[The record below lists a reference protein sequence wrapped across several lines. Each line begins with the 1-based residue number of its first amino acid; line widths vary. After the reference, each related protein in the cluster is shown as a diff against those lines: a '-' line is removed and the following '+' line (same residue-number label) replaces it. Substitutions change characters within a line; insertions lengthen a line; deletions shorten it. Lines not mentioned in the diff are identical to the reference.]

1 MYGWNYSRYR
11 PPNGRI
17 PGGVPYHVQVNSPKP
32 KVSCGRLAAILG
44 ALAMFGPFSIDT
56 IFPAFPQIGGQLGA
70 GKLAMQQTISAY
82 LLAYA
87 AMSVVHGPLS
97 DAIGRKRVILAGLA
111 VFVLASVGCALS
123 TSMPMLLL
131 FRALQGLSAGVG
143 LIVGRAVVRDVLH
156 GDDAQRLMSQV
167 SMIFGIAPAI
177 APIIGGWIVGWSRW
191 PAIFWF
197 LAVFAAVLWVVA
209 AHALPETHPPEARVR
224 LRPSALLRNYLGILG
239 NRRFVRLSIAGAL
252 NFGALFLYIASAP
265 AFVLDLMHLTENQF
279 GWFFIPMI
287 SGMMLGAFVSGR
299 AAGRMDGVRL
309 ANIGF
314 ACCGLA
320 ALLNVGYNVLAE
332 APRLP
337 WAVLPMSLNAF
348 GIALVF
354 PILTLA
360 ILDMYP
366 HQRGGA
372 SSLQAFT
379 GLVSNALI
387 AGVLSS
393 MVSSTGLGLALTS
406 STFSVVAW
414 LVWRHE
420 QRNQRRMRTASPAQ
434 VMGLEPADEM

>member
-1 MYGWNYSRYR
+1 M
-11 PPNGRI
+11 
-17 PGGVPYHVQVNSPKP
+17 NSPAP
-32 KVSCGRLAAILG
+32 KVSYGRLAAILG

-70 GKLAMQQTISAY
+70 GKVAMQQTISAY

-197 LAVFAAVLWVVA
+197 LAAFATVLWVVTA
-209 AHALPETHPPEARVR
+209 YVLPETHPAEARVR
-224 LRPSALLRNYLGILG
+224 LRPKALLRNYLGILG
-239 NRRFVRLSIAGAL
+239 NRRFVRLSLAGAL

-265 AFVLDLMHLTENQF
+265 AFVLDLMRLDERQF

-299 AAGRMDGVRL
+299 AAGKMAGVRL

-314 ACCGLA
+314 TCCGLA
-320 ALLNVGYNVLAE
+320 ALLNLGYNLLVD

-337 WAVLPMSLNAF
+337 WAVLPISLNAF

-366 HQRGGA
+366 QQRGGA

-379 GLVSNALI
+379 GLMFNALI
-387 AGVLSS
+387 AGVLASI
-393 MVSSTGLGLALTS
+393 VSSTGMGLAVAS
-406 STFSVVAW
+406 SSFSIAAW

-420 QRNQRRMRTASPAQ
+420 QRDQQRLRTASSAQ
-434 VMGLEPADEM
+434 VMGLEPTDEM